1 MLVMDSY
8 ILSSYSIK
16 YSFINGRGEIKT
28 IMNKVLHVL
37 PMNKMSGAE
46 RMALLLCKNL
56 KNYEPVVVCGGE
68 ELSNVFKE
76 SGIKSYNIKFSN
88 KNILANAFNLSKI
101 VKNENIK
108 IVHAHDNTASL
119 VSYLAKKIFRLN
131 IKVISHIHNCYPFLK
146 GNGVNKKIDKYLR
159 NKYDFNITCGK
170 IVTDFYKENTD
181 YFNDNKNLTLPNAM
195 DIDYIT
201 NVDKKNVEEV
211 IKKYGIPKD
220 KNVLGFIGRLDEQK
234 GIIPFIKELA
244 IYRDKFS
251 DSVILLVGNGSQEEE
266 VKALIKKL
274 KLEEMFI
281 LTGFQDKVNLFYPI
295 IDVFFLPSLY
305 EGLPMVLLEAMAF
318 KKAVIS
324 MNVGSINEVINK
336 DTGSLIDEGDYQ
348 KFINELIRIKNNKEL
363 TTVLGYNAFKL
374 VEEQFNI
381 QGYVEKII
389 KKYDSIINNIA

>member
-1 MLVMDSY
+1 
-8 ILSSYSIK
+8 
-16 YSFINGRGEIKT
+16 
-28 IMNKVLHVL
+28 MNKVLHVL

-56 KNYEPVVVCGGE
+56 KNYKPVVVCGGV

-76 SGIKSYNIKFSN
+76 NGIRSYNIKFSN
-88 KNILANAFNLSKI
+88 KNILFNACNLSKI
-101 VKNENIK
+101 IKNENIK

-119 VSYLAKKIFRLN
+119 VSYIAKKIFRCDV
-131 IKVISHIHNCYPFLK
+131 KVISHIHNCYPFLI
-146 GNGVNKKIDKYLR
+146 GNGINKKIDKYLR

-170 IVTDFYKENTD
+170 TVTDFYKKNTD
-181 YFNDNKNLTLPNAM
+181 YFNEDKNLTLSNAM
-195 DIDYIT
+195 YIDYIT
-201 NVDKKNVEEV
+201 NVDKREIEEV
-211 IKKYGIPKD
+211 IKKYRIPTNK
-220 KNVLGFIGRLDEQK
+220 KVLGFIGRLDEQK

-244 IYRDKFS
+244 MYKDEFS
-251 DSVILLVGNGSQEEE
+251 DSVILLVGNGSQEDEIK
-266 VKALIKKL
+266 VLIKEL

-281 LTGFQDKVNLFYPI
+281 LTGFQDNVNVFYTI

-324 MNVGSINEVINK
+324 MNVGSISEVINK
-336 DTGSLIDEGDYQ
+336 ETGILIVQGDYQ
-348 KFINELIRIKNNKEL
+348 KFINELIRVKNNKEL

-374 VEEQFNI
+374 IEEQFNI
-381 QGYVEKII
+381 EGYVKKII

>member
-1 MLVMDSY
+1 
-8 ILSSYSIK
+8 
-16 YSFINGRGEIKT
+16 
-28 IMNKVLHVL
+28 MNKVLHVL

-56 KNYEPVVVCGGE
+56 KNYKPVVVCGGV

-76 SGIKSYNIKFSN
+76 NGIRSYNIKFSN
-88 KNILANAFNLSKI
+88 KNILFNACNLSKI
-101 VKNENIK
+101 IKNENIK

-119 VSYLAKKIFRLN
+119 VSYISKKIFRCDV
-131 IKVISHIHNCYPFLK
+131 KVISHIHNCYPFLI
-146 GNGVNKKIDKYLR
+146 GNGINKKIDKYLR

-170 IVTDFYKENTD
+170 TVTDFYKKNTD
-181 YFNDNKNLTLPNAM
+181 YFNEDKNLTLSNAM

-201 NVDKKNVEEV
+201 NVDKREIEEV
-211 IKKYGIPKD
+211 IKKYRIPTNK
-220 KNVLGFIGRLDEQK
+220 KVLGFIGRLDEQK

-244 IYRDKFS
+244 MYKDEFS
-251 DSVILLVGNGSQEEE
+251 DSVILLVGNGSQEDEIK
-266 VKALIKKL
+266 VLIKEL

-281 LTGFQDKVNLFYPI
+281 LTGFQDNVNVFYPI

-324 MNVGSINEVINK
+324 MNVGSISEVINK
-336 DTGSLIDEGDYQ
+336 ETGILIVQGDYQ
-348 KFINELIRIKNNKEL
+348 KFINELIRVKNNKEL

-374 VEEQFNI
+374 IEEQFNI
-381 QGYVEKII
+381 EGYVKKII

>member
-1 MLVMDSY
+1 
-8 ILSSYSIK
+8 
-16 YSFINGRGEIKT
+16 
-28 IMNKVLHVL
+28 MNKVLHVL

-56 KNYEPVVVCGGE
+56 KNYKPVVVCGGV

-76 SGIKSYNIKFSN
+76 NGIRSYNIKFSN
-88 KNILANAFNLSKI
+88 KNILFNACNLSKI
-101 VKNENIK
+101 IKNENIK

-119 VSYLAKKIFRLN
+119 VSYIAKKIFRCDV
-131 IKVISHIHNCYPFLK
+131 KVISHIHNCYPFLI
-146 GNGVNKKIDKYLR
+146 GNGINKKIDKYLR

-170 IVTDFYKENTD
+170 TVTDFYKKNTD
-181 YFNDNKNLTLPNAM
+181 YFNEDKNLTLSNAM

-201 NVDKKNVEEV
+201 NVDKREIEEV
-211 IKKYGIPKD
+211 IKKYRIPTNK
-220 KNVLGFIGRLDEQK
+220 KVLGFIGRLDEQK

-244 IYRDKFS
+244 MYKDEFS
-251 DSVILLVGNGSQEEE
+251 DSVILLVGNGSQEDEIK
-266 VKALIKKL
+266 VLIKEL

-281 LTGFQDKVNLFYPI
+281 LTGFQDNVNVFYPI

-324 MNVGSINEVINK
+324 MNVGSISEVINK
-336 DTGSLIDEGDYQ
+336 ETGILIVQGDYQ
-348 KFINELIRIKNNKEL
+348 KFINELIRVKNNKEL

-374 VEEQFNI
+374 IEEQFNI
-381 QGYVEKII
+381 EGYV
-389 KKYDSIINNIA
+389 KK